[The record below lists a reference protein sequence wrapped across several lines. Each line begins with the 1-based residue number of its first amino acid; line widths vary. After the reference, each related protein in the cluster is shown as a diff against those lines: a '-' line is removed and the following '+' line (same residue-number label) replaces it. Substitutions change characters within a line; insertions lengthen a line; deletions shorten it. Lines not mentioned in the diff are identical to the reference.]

1 MPSWVLTYVLIIKAR
16 NRKMKILKYVS
27 SMFIAFVFILGCSG
41 TSGTLKTQSES
52 DSKVTQQE
60 LIDNWSD
67 YNIWVNYNRA
77 PELNIIVFDPKNDD
91 RKILVGSNW
100 SKVKDQEMWTE
111 ILKANTTS
119 DGDNRSMGAFY
130 DWPSGVE
137 EIWGPDNEF
146 YAFIIY
152 QTSTVDSIYLELADE
167 KTIRISWYRRRGRG
181 NPVLVR

>member
-1 MPSWVLTYVLIIKAR
+1 MKTIKYLSLTL
-16 NRKMKILKYVS
+16 M
-27 SMFIAFVFILGCSG
+27 AFVSIMGCSRNY
-41 TSGTLKTQSES
+41 GTLITQSES

-60 LIDNWSD
+60 LIDNWSS
-67 YNIWVNYNRA
+67 YNIWVSYNRA
-77 PELNIIVFDPKNDD
+77 PYLNLIVFDPKNDD
-91 RKILVGSNW
+91 REILVGSTW

-119 DGDNRSMGAFY
+119 DGDYRSMGAFY

-152 QTSTVDSIYLELADE
+152 QTSIVASIYLELADE
-167 KTIRISWYRRRGRG
+167 KTIRISWFRIMSRQ
-181 NPVLVR
+181 NPVLVK

>member
-1 MPSWVLTYVLIIKAR
+1 MKTIKCVSLMLITF
-16 NRKMKILKYVS
+16 VS
-27 SMFIAFVFILGCSG
+27 IIGCSENYAK
-41 TSGTLKTQSES
+41 LKTQSKS

-77 PELNIIVFDPKNDD
+77 PVLKLIVFDPKNDD
-91 RKILVGSNW
+91 REILVGSNW
-100 SKVKDQEMWTE
+100 SKVKDKKMWME

-119 DGDNRSMGAFY
+119 DGDHRSRGAFY

-146 YAFIIY
+146 YAFILY
-152 QTSTVDSIYLELADE
+152 QTSIVDSIYLELADE

>member
-1 MPSWVLTYVLIIKAR
+1 MKTLKVLSL
-16 NRKMKILKYVS
+16 
-27 SMFIAFVFILGCSG
+27 MFIVSVFIMGCSG
-41 TSGTLKTQSES
+41 NYAKLKTQSKS

-67 YNIWVNYNRA
+67 YNIWVNYIRA
-77 PELNIIVFDPKNDD
+77 PYINIIVFDPKNDD
-91 RKILVGSNW
+91 REILVGSNW

-111 ILKANTTS
+111 ILKANTTN
-119 DGDNRSMGAFY
+119 DGDNRSMRAFY

-146 YAFIIY
+146 YAFVIY
-152 QTSTVDSIYLELADE
+152 QTRTVDSIYLELADE
-167 KTIRISWYRRRGRG
+167 KTIRISWYRYRGRG

>member
-1 MPSWVLTYVLIIKAR
+1 MNIKYCAGLS
-16 NRKMKILKYVS
+16 IL
-27 SMFIAFVFILGCSG
+27 MILFVMGCSRNY
-41 TSGTLKTQSES
+41 GTLKTQSES

-60 LIDNWSD
+60 LIDNWSS
-67 YNIWVNYNRA
+67 YNIWVSYNRA
-77 PELNIIVFDPKNDD
+77 PYLNLIVFDPKNDD
-91 RKILVGSNW
+91 REILVGSTW

-119 DGDNRSMGAFY
+119 EVDYRSMGAFY

-152 QTSTVDSIYLELADE
+152 QTSIVDSIYSELADE
-167 KTIRISWYRRRGRG
+167 KTIRISWYRSRGRG
-181 NPVLVR
+181 NPVFVR